1 MLSDEELYT
10 DCLCGNDDSVQ
21 TLVEK
26 YGDSLTLY
34 IAGYIKDIHTAEELM
49 IDAFSLVFAKERHI
63 VGEGAFKAYLFKVG
77 RNLAIRYCTKKSN
90 NIFVRLDDL
99 PFEPQSNALADTELL
114 QTERNLQLYSAMNEL
129 NEEYREALYLVYLEE
144 MSYRDAAAVMKKSE
158 KQITKLVY
166 HGKKRLKAL
175 LEKEGFSYDE
185 A

>member
-10 DCLCGNDDSVQ
+10 DYLNGNDDSVQ

-63 VGEGAFKAYLFKVG
+63 VGEGGFKSYLFKVG
-77 RNLAIRYCTKKSN
+77 RNLAIRQCTKKS

-99 PFEPQSNALADTELL
+99 PFEPQSNALAETELL

-129 NEEYREALYLVYLEE
+129 NAEYREALYLVYFEE

-166 HGKKRLKAL
+166 HGKKRLKTL